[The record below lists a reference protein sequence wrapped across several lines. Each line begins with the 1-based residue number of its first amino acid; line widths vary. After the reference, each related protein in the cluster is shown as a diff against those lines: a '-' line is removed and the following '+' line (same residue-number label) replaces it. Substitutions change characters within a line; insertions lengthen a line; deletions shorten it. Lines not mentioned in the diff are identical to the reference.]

1 MTTPGHRHRHDSRH
15 EPPHDCPVCGDTLIV
30 TRLGCDSC
38 GTELSGR
45 FAGSPYSAMDLQDR
59 AILTVFLTSRGNMR
73 EVAKWLDVS
82 YPTARQRFSEFL
94 TRLGLSPTEPTAE
107 ESTAA
112 DAASGAADHTPG
124 HTSEHTSEHTPG
136 HTSDHTPGHTSE
148 RAPGAQSAGPT
159 PRPER
164 EEILRRLANGDIDL
178 EQATDM
184 LGRL

>member
-1 MTTPGHRHRHDSRH
+1 MTTPGHRHRHDARHH

-94 TRLGLSPTEPTAE
+94 TRLGLSPSEPTTE
-107 ESTAA
+107 EQ
-112 DAASGAADHTPG
+112 AASDVGSAIGDHAPDHSPDHTP
-124 HTSEHTSEHTPG
+124 
-136 HTSDHTPGHTSE
+136 DHTPGHTSE
-148 RAPGAQSAGPT
+148 RTAAAQSADPT
-159 PRPER
+159 PRPAR
-164 EEILRRLANGDIDL
+164 EEVLRRLANGDIDL

>member
-1 MTTPGHRHRHDSRH
+1 MTSTGHRHHDARR
-15 EPPHDCPVCGDTLIV
+15 EPPHDCPVCGDVLIV
-30 TRLGCDSC
+30 TRLGCENC

-45 FAGSPYSAMDLQDR
+45 FSGSPFGAMDEQDR
-59 AILTVFLTSRGNMR
+59 GILTVFLASRGNMR

-94 TRLGLSPTEPTAE
+94 TRLGLSPSEPTTE
-107 ESTAA
+107 EQ
-112 DAASGAADHTPG
+112 AASDVASGTGDHAPDHTPG
-124 HTSEHTSEHTPG
+124 HTPG
-136 HTSDHTPGHTSE
+136 HTPDHAPGHTSE
-148 RAPGAQSAGPT
+148 RTAAAQPADPT
-159 PRPER
+159 PRPDR